1 MRGTLVFEAHGRGVA
16 REQAMSKAENQR
28 RFFRIEYPQAD
39 RPTIV
44 IDDRRLSLL
53 ELSEMGLKVLIAK
66 GYAPKVDDF
75 VRGTILLSGGRTLD
89 VEGSVLRLISNPVS
103 CVVRLDYGVPLPV
116 IMEEQRRLIAQKRD
130 EDDDD

>member
-1 MRGTLVFEAHGRGVA
+1 
-16 REQAMSKAENQR
+16 MSKAENQR